1 VEYYEGMVRNDTYSS
16 RHTATIFGVSLETI
30 RNWADEFQDYLSP
43 TATPGRGKHRMYT
56 FDDLKVFA
64 LVAELKQMGHTYADI
79 HSSLQNGQRGNPPA
93 LPPEEIQALVTSEQE
108 RRLSLE
114 VDYLQRS
121 LIRAQQEL
129 EEARN
134 ALKEALQVREEK
146 IRLET
151 RLEAEQR
158 AVEERERQIQE
169 LKAELAAAQRRIEDL
184 LRESGQQYAKGMI
197 DALQQWGDLPKK
209 PE

>member
-1 VEYYEGMVRNDTYSS
+1 MVRNDTYSS

>member
-1 VEYYEGMVRNDTYSS
+1 MVRNDTYSS

-43 TATPGRGKHRMYT
+43 LATPGHGKHRMYT
-56 FDDLKVFA
+56 FDDLRVFA
-64 LVAELKQMGHTYADI
+64 LVAELKQKGHTYADI
-79 HSSLQNGQRGNPPA
+79 HSSLQNGQRGDPPP
-93 LPPEEIQALVTSEQE
+93 LPPEDIQAMVTSGQE

-114 VDYLQRS
+114 VDVLQRH
-121 LIRAQQEL
+121 LIRTQQEL
-129 EEARN
+129 EEARA

-146 IRLET
+146 IRVEM

-158 AVEERERQIQE
+158 QVEDRERQIE
-169 LKAELAAAQRRIEDL
+169 TLRAELVSAQRRIEDL

>member
-1 VEYYEGMVRNDTYSS
+1 MRNETYSS
-16 RHTATIFGVSLETI
+16 RQTAAIFGVVLETI

-43 TATPGRGKHRMYT
+43 LATPGHGKHRMYT
-56 FDDLKVFA
+56 FDDLRVFA

-93 LPPEEIQALVTSEQE
+93 LPPEDIQAVVSSGQE

-114 VDYLQRS
+114 VDTLQRH
-121 LIRAQQEL
+121 LIRTQQEL
-129 EEARN
+129 EEARA
-134 ALKEALQVREEK
+134 ALKEAMQVREEK
-146 IRLET
+146 IRLEM

-158 AVEERERQIQE
+158 QIEDRERRIQE
-169 LKAELAAAQRRIEDL
+169 LRAELAAAQRRIEDL

-197 DALQQWGDLPKK
+197 DALQQWGDLPKQ